1 MRIFPTGTNRKKEVY
16 MAAKERARGSGNC
29 PRANVHAKTDANIV
43 AQEERAYRMLA
54 VAFGITFALM
64 CAWTII
70 AGV

>member
-1 MRIFPTGTNRKKEVY
+1 MTGNKT
-16 MAAKERARGSGNC
+16 ARRCGNTS
-29 PRANVHAKTDANIV
+29 RANVHPTRDVNIV

>member
-1 MRIFPTGTNRKKEVY
+1 
-16 MAAKERARGSGNC
+16 MAPKERARGSGNC